1 MNIKKRKQSIPKAL
15 REQVWLVHMGKVFES
30 KCKVTWCENR
40 INAFDFQCG
49 HNIPESK
56 GGKTTIQNLI
66 PICGRCNLS
75 MGDQYSIDE
84 WNRKFSSPVSLYST
98 SLVSLHS
105 TSPIPPK
112 HIRVPVHTPRPVNIP
127 IPPPSTP
134 VPFSRYF
141 CFKGR
146 TTSVPNTKGKKDS
159 NNHKAGGV

>member
-1 MNIKKRKQSIPKAL
+1 MNIKKRKQPIPKAL
-15 REQVWLVHMGKVFES
+15 REQVWLVHMGKVFET

-112 HIRVPVHTPRPVNIP
+112 HIRVPVHS
-127 IPPPSTP
+127 PPPAPQRFTSP
-134 VPFSRYF
+134 VPQRSFSRYF

-146 TTSVPNTKGKKDS
+146 TTSVPNTKLNKGSDIRK
-159 NNHKAGGV
+159 VE

>member
-84 WNRKFSSPVSLYST
+84 WNRKFSSP
-98 SLVSLHS
+98 
-105 TSPIPPK
+105 IPPK
-112 HIRVPVHTPRPVNIP
+112 HIRVPVHTPIP
-127 IPPPSTP
+127 QRFTSPPP
-134 VPFSRYF
+134 VPQRSFSRYF

-146 TTSVPNTKGKKDS
+146 TTSVPNTKVKKDS